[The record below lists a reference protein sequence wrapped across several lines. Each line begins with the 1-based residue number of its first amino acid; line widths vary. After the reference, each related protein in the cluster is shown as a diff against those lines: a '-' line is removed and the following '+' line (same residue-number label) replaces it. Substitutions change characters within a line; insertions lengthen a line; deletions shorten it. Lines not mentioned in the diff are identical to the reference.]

1 MDAQV
6 RKQVVDGIIQAI
18 RAETDGHHFY
28 LMAAQATLD
37 PKGREVF
44 RQLASEELDHLR
56 FLEHQKESIL
66 KEGLVD
72 ANFSL
77 GTASELVGPHPIFSD
92 KLRERVADAHY
103 EMSALSI
110 ALHLELSAKNY
121 YTEQAE
127 AHDVPDVRAFF
138 ERLAAWEGRHYQAL
152 LTQHDS
158 LKEDYWAAGGFAP
171 F

>member
-28 LMAAQATLD
+28 MMAAQATQD

-44 RQLASEELDHLR
+44 GQLAAEELDHLR

-72 ANFSL
+72 TNFSL
-77 GTASELVGPHPIFSD
+77 GSPSELAGPHPIFSE
-92 KLRERVADAHY
+92 KLTARVAGAHY

-110 ALHLELSAKNY
+110 AIQLELSAKKY
-121 YTEQAE
+121 YTEQAA
-127 AHDVPDVRAFF
+127 AHDVPDVSAFF
-138 ERLAAWEGRHYQAL
+138 KRLADWEGRHYQAL
-152 LTQHDS
+152 LTQHDN
-158 LKEDYWAAGGFAP
+158 LKEDYWSAGGFAP